1 MIKVLYESKVKKY
14 EKNELIYYQNSEP
27 YELYLLLSGEII
39 FKIFSED
46 DLLKIINASNGIH
59 PRKKSIFGICPNY
72 SSLKQNLLEIRNK
85 AFEKGINDK
94 NFNERIIFGNFFDA
108 EKLALE
114 RGYENC
120 ALAKTGC
127 ILSVIS
133 KNVFDLYLKN
143 KIRQIIFN
151 IYDSFYQRFKITL
164 NSKKRLFNVIINT
177 SKRLFPEV
185 NETIIE
191 ENKEKDNFNLY
202 LYFIYEGKV
211 AVNKHNLGDI
221 LYLNKGE
228 LFGAEA
234 FAKFL
239 KIIENDNNKIYGRKK
254 DSNEDNNN
262 YISDCRYNIINKSD
276 DTILYVIDLS
286 AINKDEKLKS
296 CLNLNLL
303 NYFID
308 QLKIIKKYEENK
320 TIIINEFKEKYK
332 NISSSSFNNKA
343 SHLYHLRTEN
353 KIKNK
358 RKSLINIL
366 LNIQKD
372 KQEEFSNIFNM
383 NKFNKSNA
391 AINSFNKTTNSLNRK
406 TYFNLKNKKNNSVT
420 FKKEKA
426 NEKIYSLT
434 ESIFYEK
441 RNLNSFMKKDDKES
455 MINYKRNETTASR
468 KKREKNLKKKNV
480 KLFSIYNN
488 CSEYFKKMKKI
499 YPTKFSITS
508 YNKKNTSTM
517 KNIIMKNN
525 KEFKNILIN
534 KNMKK
539 KRLSLIARNKF
550 SLDT

>member
-1 MIKVLYESKVKKY
+1 MIKVLNESKVKKY

-27 YELYLLLSGEII
+27 YALYLVLSGEIV

-59 PRKKSIFGICPNY
+59 PRKNYFFGKNPNY
-72 SSLKQNLLEIRNK
+72 SSLKQKFLDSRNK
-85 AFEKGINDK
+85 TLEKGINDK
-94 NFNERIIFGNFFDA
+94 NINERIIFGNFFDT

-120 ALAKTGC
+120 AVAKTGC
-127 ILSVIS
+127 ILLIIS
-133 KNVFDLYLKN
+133 KNIFGLYLKN

-151 IYDSFYQRFKITL
+151 IYDSFYKRFKITL
-164 NSKKRLFNVIINT
+164 NSKKRLFNAIINT

-191 ENKEKDNFNLY
+191 ENEEKDNCN
-202 LYFIYEGKV
+202 LYFIYEGKI

-234 FAKFL
+234 FAKYIKSL
-239 KIIENDNNKIYGRKK
+239 DNDNNRIYQRIE
-254 DSNEDNNN
+254 DSNDDINN

-276 DTILYVIDLS
+276 DTILYIIDLS
-286 AINKDEKLKS
+286 ALNKDEKLKN
-296 CLNLNLL
+296 CINLNLL
-303 NYFID
+303 NYFIA
-308 QLKIIKKYEENK
+308 QLKIIKKYEDNK
-320 TIIINEFKEKYK
+320 TIMINQFKEKYK
-332 NISSSSFNNKA
+332 NISSSSFNNKT

-372 KQEEFSNIFNM
+372 KQEEFSNIFHM
-383 NKFNKSNA
+383 NKFNKTNA
-391 AINSFNKTTNSLNRK
+391 AISSFNKITNSLNRK
-406 TYFNLKNKKNNSVT
+406 THFNLKSKNNKSVT

-434 ESIFYEK
+434 ESIFFEK
-441 RNLNSFMKKDDKES
+441 RNMNSLSKKDNKES
-455 MINYKRNETTASR
+455 FINYKRNETTATR

-488 CSEYFKKMKKI
+488 CSEYFKKMKRI
-499 YPTKFSITS
+499 YPTKFNITS

-517 KNIIMKNN
+517 KSIIMKNN
-525 KEFKNILIN
+525 KEYNNMIIN
-534 KNMKK
+534 KNVKK
-539 KRLSLIARNKF
+539 KRLSLVARNKF
-550 SLDT
+550 SLDN

>member
-27 YELYLLLSGEII
+27 YELYLVLSGEIV
-39 FKIFSED
+39 FKIFSKD
-46 DLLKIINASNGIH
+46 DLLKMINASNGIH
-59 PRKKSIFGICPNY
+59 QRKRYIFGTSQNY
-72 SSLKQNLLEIRNK
+72 SSLKQKLLETRNK
-85 AFEKGINDK
+85 TLEKGINDK
-94 NFNERIIFGNFFDA
+94 NINERIIFGKFFDA

-127 ILSVIS
+127 ILLVIS
-133 KNVFDLYLKN
+133 KNIFGLYLKN

-151 IYDSFYQRFKITL
+151 IYDSFYQRFKITI
-164 NSKKRLFNVIINT
+164 NSKKRLFNAIINN

-191 ENKEKDNFNLY
+191 ENEEKNNFN

-234 FAKFL
+234 FAKYIKSL
-239 KIIENDNNKIYGRKK
+239 DNDNNQIYGRAKE
-254 DSNEDNNN
+254 SNEDINN
-262 YISDCRYNIINKSD
+262 YIPDCRYNINNKSD

-308 QLKIIKKYEENK
+308 QLKIIKKYEDNK
-320 TIIINEFKEKYK
+320 TIIINQFKEKYK
-332 NISSSSFNNKA
+332 NISSSSFDNKT
-343 SHLYHLRTEN
+343 SHLYHLRTQN

-372 KQEEFSNIFNM
+372 KQEEFLNIFNM

-391 AINSFNKTTNSLNRK
+391 AISSFGKTTNSFNRK
-406 TYFNLKNKKNNSVT
+406 AHFNLKSKKNNSVT
-420 FKKEKA
+420 FKKEK
-426 NEKIYSLT
+426 EKLYSLT
-434 ESIFYEK
+434 ESIFFEK
-441 RNLNSFMKKDDKES
+441 RNMNSLSKKDDKES
-455 MINYKRNETTASR
+455 IFNYERNENTASR
-468 KKREKNLKKKNV
+468 KKRENNLKKKNV

-488 CSEYFKKMKKI
+488 CSEFFKKMKRI
-499 YPTKFSITS
+499 YPTKFNIAS

-525 KEFKNILIN
+525 KENNNMFIN

-539 KRLSLIARNKF
+539 KRLSLVAKNKF
-550 SLDT
+550 SLDN

>member
-1 MIKVLYESKVKKY
+1 MIKVLYESKIKKY
-14 EKNELIYYQNSEP
+14 EKNELIYYQNSDP
-27 YELYLLLSGEII
+27 HELYLVLSGEIV

-59 PRKKSIFGICPNY
+59 PRKKNIFGISPNY

-94 NFNERIIFGNFFDA
+94 NFNERTIFGNFFDA

-127 ILSVIS
+127 ILLVIS

-164 NSKKRLFNVIINT
+164 ISKKRLFNVIIDT

-332 NISSSSFNNKA
+332 NISSSFNNKT

-391 AINSFNKTTNSLNRK
+391 AINFFNKTTNSLNRK

-434 ESIFYEK
+434 ESIFFEK
-441 RNLNSFMKKDDKES
+441 RNLNSLINKDDKECLL
-455 MINYKRNETTASR
+455 NYERNETTASR
-468 KKREKNLKKKNV
+468 KKREQNLKKKNV

-525 KEFKNILIN
+525 KEYNNILIN

-550 SLDT
+550 SLDN